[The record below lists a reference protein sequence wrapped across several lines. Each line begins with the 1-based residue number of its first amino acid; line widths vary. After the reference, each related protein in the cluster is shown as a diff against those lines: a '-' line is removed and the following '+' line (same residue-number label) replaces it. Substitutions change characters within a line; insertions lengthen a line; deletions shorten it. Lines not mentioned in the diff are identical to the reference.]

1 MTHNFINTNPYRFKL
16 HKPKDLR
23 FLPPMR
29 WRIRGVLTASGL
41 ACLFGQSG
49 TGKSFL
55 VIDMMAKVAT
65 GEPWFGHKTTPCKI
79 LCIVLEGKEGFRQRV
94 AAWEKYNDRPYPSN
108 VSFMFD
114 AFGLTVAQDVGDLEA
129 TIALAEGFDM
139 IFIDTLNRAAP
150 NADENSSQHMG
161 QVLTASAQLQAATN
175 GLVLLV
181 HHAGKTQGRGPRGH
195 SSLNAAMDTTI
206 EVTRDGKNRMWRQL
220 KAKDGEDGQVYPFEL
235 EDVELDADADD
246 DDDDGPS
253 RSCVVTPTEAT
264 PGMGLEV
271 RQPKGVN
278 QRIVYDA
285 LNALLEAST
294 DKGKAGA
301 PDDAPCV
308 EFEEAVN
315 QIKDQLPTEPKRQ
328 AERTKDAIKQFVT
341 YGWFKLEGGWLWV
354 V

>member
-1 MTHNFINTNPYRFKL
+1 MTYILSTSNPYRFKL
-16 HKPKDLR
+16 HTSKD
-23 FLPPMR
+23 FPYLPPIR
-29 WRIRGVLTASGL
+29 WRIRDVLPTTGL

-55 VIDMMAKVAT
+55 LIDMMAAIAT

-94 AAWEKYNDRPYPSN
+94 VAWEKHNGRPYPST

-114 AFGLTVAQDVGDLEA
+114 AFGLTLDQDVGDLEA

-235 EDVELDADADD
+235 EDVELDAAA

-271 RQPKGVN
+271 RQPKGGN
-278 QRIVYDA
+278 QRIVFDA
-285 LNALLEAST
+285 LNALMEAST

-301 PDDAPCV
+301 PADAPCV
-308 EFEEAVN
+308 EFEKAVN
-315 QIKDQLPTEPKRQ
+315 LIKDQLQTEPKRQ

-341 YGWFKLEGGWLWV
+341 YGWFKLEDGWLWTV
-354 V
+354 

>member
-1 MTHNFINTNPYRFKL
+1 MTYILSNSNPYRFKL
-16 HKPKDLR
+16 HTSKDFLY
-23 FLPPMR
+23 LPPIR
-29 WRIRGVLTASGL
+29 WRIRDVLPTTGL

-55 VIDMMAKVAT
+55 LIDMMAAIAT

-94 AAWEKYNDRPYPSN
+94 VAWEKHNGRPYPST

-114 AFGLTVAQDVGDLEA
+114 AFGLTLTQDVGDLEA

-161 QVLTASAQLQAATN
+161 QVLTASAQLQATTN
-175 GLVLLV
+175 GLVVLV
-181 HHAGKTQGRGPRGH
+181 HHAGKSQGRGPRGH
-195 SSLNAAMDTTI
+195 SSLNAAMDATI

-235 EDVELDADADD
+235 EDVELDADCEDN
-246 DDDDGPS
+246 GPS

-264 PGMGLEV
+264 LGMGLEV

-278 QRIVYDA
+278 QRVVFDA
-285 LNALLEAST
+285 LNALLEASA

-301 PDDAPCV
+301 PADDPCV

-315 QIKDQLPTEPKRQ
+315 QIKDLLTTEPKRQ
-328 AERTKDAIKQFVT
+328 AERTKDAIKQFVS
-341 YGWFKLEGGWLWV
+341 YGWFKHEDGWLWKV
-354 V
+354 

>member
-1 MTHNFINTNPYRFKL
+1 MTLTLLNTNPYRFK
-16 HKPKDLR
+16 PCGADE
-23 FLPPMR
+23 FPNFPPLR
-29 WRIRGVLTASGL
+29 WRIRDVLPTTGL

-55 VIDMMAKVAT
+55 LIDMMAAIAT
-65 GEPWFGHKTTPCKI
+65 GEPWFGHKTTSCKI

-94 AAWEKYNDRPYPSN
+94 VAWEKHNGKPYPLN
-108 VSFMFD
+108 VSFLFD
-114 AFGLTVAQDVGDLEA
+114 AFGLTLAQDVGDLEA

-161 QVLTASAQLQAATN
+161 QVLTASAQLQIATG

-181 HHAGKTQGRGPRGH
+181 HHAGKSQGRGPRGH
-195 SSLNAAMDTTI
+195 SSLNAAMDATI

-220 KAKDGEDGQVYPFEL
+220 KAKDGEDGQVYPFVLDE
-235 EDVELDADADD
+235 VELDAD
-246 DDDDGPS
+246 DDDGDSPS

-271 RQPKGVN
+271 RQPKGGN
-278 QRIVYDA
+278 QRIVFDA

-315 QIKDQLPTEPKRQ
+315 QIKD
-328 AERTKDAIKQFVT
+328 
-341 YGWFKLEGGWLWV
+341 
-354 V
+354 